1 MAGKVGKLTRA
12 TLGSLLIFDYLFRA
26 FYKNSYMMQRNEGK
40 VRKSYLNNYG
50 EGKNLVA
57 NDNVPS
63 RKLSKQN
70 ILQSNTSVNSSTQQT
85 SKNNILT
92 QSLET
97 KTGGQQCKS
106 DTRSNCYNNPG

>member
-1 MAGKVGKLTRA
+1 
-12 TLGSLLIFDYLFRA
+12 
-26 FYKNSYMMQRNEGK
+26 MQRNEGK
-40 VRKSYLNNYG
+40 VRKSFLNNYG
-50 EGKNLVA
+50 EGKKLVA

-70 ILQSNTSVNSSTQQT
+70 ILQSDTSVNSSTQQT

-92 QSLET
+92 QSQE
-97 KTGGQQCKS
+97 TGGQQCQS